1 MEYKIIKV
9 EGNYITVNIPVLKR
23 LLKVLGKYD
32 VTLGEYLRNIQYHGY
47 MGERSFPET
56 CEHLNSL
63 FKGGGGYMLGC
74 AFTFTNTDCPDLWF
88 KIYESFSG
96 GEL

>member
-23 LLKVLGKYD
+23 LLKVLSKYG
-32 VTLGEYLRNIQYHGY
+32 VTLGEYLHNIQYHGCV
-47 MGERSFPET
+47 GERSFPET
-56 CEHLNSL
+56 CEYLNSL
-63 FKGGGGYMLGC
+63 FKGDGGYMLGS
-74 AFTFTNTDCPDLWF
+74 AFTFTNTDCPALWF
-88 KIYESFSG
+88 EIYNSFSG